1 MGKKIISSIIKLA
14 NCEINYYHGSYTG
27 DLCVILNPSELLQ
40 QCREYVETKLHNIPS
55 SGVITVT
62 SVYGP
67 VATVYALM
75 THSYV

>member
-1 MGKKIISSIIKLA
+1 MMAAGQEIYANVLKLF
-14 NCEINYYHGSYTG
+14 
-27 DLCVILNPSELLQ
+27 
-40 QCREYVETKLHNIPS
+40 NIPS